1 MMMSALHNDE
11 RLKPLS
17 LTLKIGST

>member
-1 MMMSALHNDE
+1 MVSAVHDDV

-17 LTLKIGST
+17 LTLKIVSI